1 MGADSLRKIIGT
13 TYEVTPVVDTNI
25 YASGDRLGS
34 ILTLTDF
41 FQKYNRS
48 AEITGLSLLD
58 KAKQKSVLQVLFFDE
73 LPTVASADNA
83 TLDIT
88 DAEMADKCL
97 GYLPVAAAD
106 YKDLSAS
113 SIATV
118 LPASPLLVTAK
129 TTSLYAIILSGGT
142 PTYTS
147 ASDLVLR
154 LHVRQL

>member
-1 MGADSLRKIIGT
+1 MGADSLRKILAT
-13 TYEVTPVVDTNI
+13 SYETTPVVDTAI

-58 KAKQKSVLQVLFFDE
+58 KSKQKSVLNLLLFDD
-73 LPTVASADNA
+73 LPTVASADNVA
-83 TLDIT
+83 LDIT

-97 GYLPVAAAD
+97 GYIPIAAAD
-106 YKDLSAS
+106 YKDIANS

-118 LPASPLLVTAK
+118 RLDAPLLVTGRS
-129 TTSLYAIILSGGT
+129 TTLYALFLSGGT

-154 LHVRQL
+154 LHVKQL